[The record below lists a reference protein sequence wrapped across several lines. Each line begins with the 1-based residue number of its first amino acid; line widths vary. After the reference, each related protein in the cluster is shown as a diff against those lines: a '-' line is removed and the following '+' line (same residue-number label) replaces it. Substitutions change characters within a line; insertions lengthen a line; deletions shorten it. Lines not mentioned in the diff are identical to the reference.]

1 MFSTVLQNCRIEM
14 AGAIIFASVPDQYH
28 EVLVV
33 RTSVLNNR
41 NNNHVFG
48 ETRVITGIN
57 SYRNVIISNYV
68 FSLLSKNLTY

>member
-1 MFSTVLQNCRIEM
+1 M
-14 AGAIIFASVPDQYH
+14 AGAINFASVPGQYH

-41 NNNHVFG
+41 NNNHVFV
-48 ETRVITGIN
+48 ETKVITGIN